1 MIEGMAVL
9 HMSEAELA
17 RDIHAV
23 LEKVRQGAEVIIEQN
38 NQPVAVIKPAPTVG
52 RAISDVIA
60 ELETR
65 GSHAILDDDFSKD
78 LEAVI
83 ESHRE
88 PLNAPPWD

>member
-17 RDIHAV
+17 RDIHGV
-23 LEKVRQGAEVIIEQN
+23 LEKVRHN
-38 NQPVAVIKPAPTVG
+38 RPVAVIKAAPTAG

-60 ELETR
+60 ELQAR
-65 GSHAILDDDFSKD
+65 GSHAILDEGLSKD

-83 ESHRE
+83 NSHRD
-88 PLNAPPWD
+88 PLNAPAWD